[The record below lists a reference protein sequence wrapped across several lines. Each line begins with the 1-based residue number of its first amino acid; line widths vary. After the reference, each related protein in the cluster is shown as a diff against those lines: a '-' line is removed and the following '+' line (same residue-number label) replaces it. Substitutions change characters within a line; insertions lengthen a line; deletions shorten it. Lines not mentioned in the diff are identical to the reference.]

1 MHQILAKFD
10 NLESDVKELKH
21 LVTGHGES
29 IKELTTVVTGHGES
43 IKELT
48 SVAKGHDKSIKE
60 VTILVKGH
68 DKSIK
73 ELTTVVNEG
82 LKPKLDESHMWIR
95 TLIENKDFQKA
106 ELDKLQHKVAVV
118 EGVLHG
124 FADSLE
130 PVKKAQ

>member
-1 MHQILAKFD
+1 MEKILHQILAKFD
-10 NLESDVKELKH
+10 NFESDVKELKH
-21 LVTGHGES
+21 LVTG
-29 IKELTTVVTGHGES
+29 LTTVVT
-43 IKELT
+43 
-48 SVAKGHDKSIKE
+48 
-60 VTILVKGH
+60 GH

-73 ELTTVVNEG
+73 ELTTVVNEV
-82 LKPKLDESHMWIR
+82 LKPKVDESHKWIR

-106 ELDKLQHKVAVV
+106 EMDKLQHKVAVV